1 VERRVAV
8 REIKNLEKA
17 GPRLRFSTPGHGIFS
32 GSHQGFGAMVGDFSK
47 RKSYLTLFVTCVGG
61 AGSTEEN

>member
-8 REIKNLEKA
+8 REIKKLETA
-17 GPRLRFSTPGHGIFS
+17 GPRIRFSTPGHDIFS
-32 GSHQGFGAMVGDFSK
+32 DSRQGFAMVGAFSM

-61 AGSTEEN
+61 AGSTKEN